1 MNKAVI
7 YCRVSTKRQSEEAN
21 GLSSQAVRCTEFAKY
36 RQLKV
41 VNVFEDSKSG
51 SLIDRPGMQAMLKYL
66 RKHRKENITVL
77 IDDISRLARGINA
90 HTQLRA
96 AIAKTGAELASPSIE
111 FGEDSDSVM
120 VEYMLATVS
129 QHHRQKNAE
138 QTHNR
143 RRARMHGGFWVHFKP
158 RGYEYIDGEVVCRY
172 VMNRLP
178 VSLPKDWKAA
188 PRNDLCLKQK

>member
-1 MNKAVI
+1 LVYAKALTNIASI
-7 YCRVSTKRQSEEAN
+7 YNSNTDAKLHIQD
-21 GLSSQAVRCTEFAKY
+21 GLASQATRCSEFAKY

-51 SLIDRPGMQAMLKYL
+51 SLIDRPGMKVMFKYL
-66 RKHRKENITVL
+66 GKHRKEKITVL
-77 IDDISRLARGINA
+77 INDISRLARGINA

-129 QHHRQKNAE
+129 QHHRQKGAE
-138 QTHNR
+138 QTH
-143 RRARMHGGFWVHFKP
+143 
-158 RGYEYIDGEVVCRY
+158 
-172 VMNRLP
+172 NRLP
-178 VSLPKDWKAA
+178 VSLPKDWKAT
-188 PRNDLCLKQK
+188 PRNDLCSRQR